1 MSTSTQ
7 TSSQEA
13 SQERLAFGIGITK
26 LKSAK
31 SNSLCKRVLLLNSL
45 GSLMQA
51 TPSVGAEAL
60 PYKFTS
66 KEEWRKH
73 MVREFLTTQT
83 DPDVSFKLVSSPKA
97 VQVDSLSVLMDCLQI
112 SQKKRS
118 SPNTGIRTVRKRTIA
133 KNFRKARN

>member
-51 TPSVGAEAL
+51 TPSLGAESL
-60 PYKFTS
+60 PCKFTN
-66 KEEWRKH
+66 KEEWRKY

-83 DPDVSFKLVSSPKA
+83 DPEVSFKLVSSPKA
-97 VQVDSLSVLMDCLQI
+97 VQIDSLSVLMDCLQI

-118 SPNTGIRTVRKRTIA
+118 SPTPGIRTVRKRTIA